1 MIAKRVEQIYE
12 RQIKALPTEEQLQ
25 LLTLVAQGLASSE
38 TGKVEKKHSVLEFA
52 GAGASDPIGMDAQEY
67 VNMLRAEWDHRP

>member
-1 MIAKRVEQIYE
+1 MATLKADEIYE
-12 RQIKALPTEEQLQ
+12 HQIKELPLAEQLR
-25 LLTLVAQGLASSE
+25 LLVLVAQGLAHRESGE
-38 TGKVEKKHSVLEFA
+38 QGEKHSVLEFA